1 MTAHAIILAIQLSYL
16 LTVVL
21 ALALAGWVAARQGD
35 RGPAVRATVCA
46 LVLTACWAV
55 SDFILGSL
63 NTVTVTLLSLNYLAW
78 LWMVYRLFGV
88 DVREGSAGPVR
99 MVVLALA
106 LVEMLQ
112 IALALASV
120 SLDGGAITDGLL
132 LRFTFSFRLLFCVGA
147 LVLVHNLYVGATPQA
162 RDALRW
168 PAASLALLWLYD
180 LNLSTIAY
188 LGESTPRL
196 LVSLRTAVVL
206 VSVTLLALGAAR
218 RGANLRFR
226 PSRSF
231 AFQSF
236 SLLVIGGYLLVMD
249 LIAQSMAHAWIDWAE
264 VVQAG
269 VLVLACI
276 VAIVALSSRRLRSV
290 LRVTLIKNL
299 FQHRY
304 DYRAEWLRFTD
315 TIGRAGA
322 SAPPLRERII
332 QAVADIT
339 DSPSGL
345 LLTPREDGFLTLDT
359 RWQWDAIDVPPDA
372 IDLDAQRFFED
383 NHFILDLDEIRAGRN
398 STVPP
403 TAQPDWLMEHDDAW
417 ALVPLLHYG
426 RLVGVIVL
434 SRPPAARLLDWE
446 DFDLLR
452 VVGRQL
458 ASYLA
463 EQASQDALSE
473 SQRFDEF
480 NRRIA
485 FVMHDIKN
493 LASQLSLLAT
503 NAEKHAEKP
512 EFREDMLITLR
523 NSADK
528 LQALLAR
535 LGRYGAHGSER
546 SAPVALRDVLQGIA
560 RRYRGQGNVV
570 VPDRPACLV
579 MADVEALDQAMVHL
593 VQNALEASPEGSSI
607 YLDYRIDDDRAVV
620 EVIDTGTGM
629 SNEFVRTR
637 LFKPFHSSKPGGF
650 GIGAFEARELIRA
663 MGGRL
668 DVESREGV
676 GTRFILRIPLAESQ
690 LDTAT
695 RSARQNSAEVA

>member
-1 MTAHAIILAIQLSYL
+1 MTRYAIELAIQLSYL
-16 LTVVL
+16 LTVAL
-21 ALALAGWVAARQGD
+21 ALALAGWVAARKGD
-35 RGPAVRATVCA
+35 RGPAVRATVSA
-46 LVLTACWAV
+46 LVLTAGWAV
-55 SDFILGSL
+55 ADFLLGSL
-63 NTVTVTLLSLNYLAW
+63 NTVTVILLSLNYLAW
-78 LWMVYRLFGV
+78 LWMVYRLFGG
-88 DVREGSAGPVR
+88 DARNASGGPVR
-99 MVVLALA
+99 LVVMALG
-106 LVEMLQ
+106 LVELLQ

-120 SLDGGAITDGLL
+120 NFDGGAGVDTLI
-132 LRFTFSFRLLFCVGA
+132 LRITFSFRLLFCVGA

-162 RDALRW
+162 REVLRW

-188 LGESTPRL
+188 LGESTPRI
-196 LVSLRTAVVL
+196 LVTLRAGAVL
-206 VSVTLLALGAAR
+206 VALTLLALGAAR
-218 RGANLRFR
+218 RGANLRFK

-236 SLLVIGGYLLVMD
+236 SLLVIGGYLLIMD
-249 LIAQSMAHAWIDWAE
+249 LIAQGMAHAWADWADL
-264 VVQAG
+264 VQAG
-269 VLVLACI
+269 VLALAFG
-276 VAIVALSSRRLRSV
+276 VAIVALSSRKLRST
-290 LRVTLIKNL
+290 LRVTLVKNL

-315 TIGRAGA
+315 TIGKAGA

-345 LLTPREDGFLTLDT
+345 LLTPREDGYLTLDT
-359 RWQWDAIDVPPDA
+359 RWQWDTIAVPPDA
-372 IDLDAQRFFED
+372 IDVPAQRFFED
-383 NHFILDLDEIRAGRN
+383 NHFILDLDEIRTGRN
-398 STVPP
+398 SAIPAS
-403 TAQPDWLMEHDDAW
+403 AQPAWLMEHDGAW

-434 SRPPAARLLDWE
+434 SRPPMARLLDWE

-473 SQRFDEF
+473 AQRFDEF
-480 NRRIA
+480 NRRMA

-493 LASQLSLLAT
+493 LASQLSLLAS

-512 EFREDMLITLR
+512 AFREDMLITLR

-528 LQALLAR
+528 LQALIAR
-535 LGRYGAHGSER
+535 LGRYGAHGADHCS
-546 SAPVALRDVLQGIA
+546 PVVLRDVLQGIV
-560 RRYRGQGNVV
+560 RRYRGQADVV
-570 VPDRPACLV
+570 LPERPGCMV
-579 MADVEALDQAMVHL
+579 MADAEALDQALVHL
-593 VQNALEASPEGSSI
+593 VQNAIEASPDGSQI
-607 YLDYRIDDDRAVV
+607 FLDHRIDDDRAVI
-620 EVIDTGTGM
+620 EVIDSGEGM
-629 SNEFVRTR
+629 NSEFMRTR
-637 LFKPFHSSKPGGF
+637 LFKPFHSSKLGGF

-676 GTRFILRIPLAESQ
+676 GTRFILRIPLAGGHVH
-690 LDTAT
+690 AT
-695 RSARQNSAEVA
+695 PRPARQNSAEVA